1 MYDAIKR
8 DINALVNSNREA
20 SSLPAVEPVGGHPA
34 RRGRA
39 TYASPQVAAGG
50 GGIAGPLNE
59 LKGRREY
66 HETGYTSSDGLFF
79 LPAVKHIEME
89 DADGQIVVFNYANPS
104 A

>member
-1 MYDAIKR
+1 MKDEISKN
-8 DINALVNSNREA
+8 INALVTSDRQTTA
-20 SSLPAVEPVGGHPA
+20 LPQIEPVGGHPA

-39 TYASPQVAAGG
+39 DFAASQTAAG
-50 GGIAGPLNE
+50 GGIAGPLTE
-59 LKGRREY
+59 IGGSREY

-104 A
+104 T